1 MTLTTTGFDWVRA
14 LVHKES
20 AIVLQPGKE
29 YLVEARL
36 LPIARQLGLS
46 DVGEFVDS
54 VRTRPTADHTRRIV
68 EALTTNETSWFR
80 DGDPFSALTSTV
92 LPSLLAKR
100 NPSERL
106 QIWSAACSSGQE
118 PYTIAMLLEDALPN
132 AASRVSIT
140 ATDISR
146 EMVER
151 TKAGRFSQLE
161 VNRGLPAPMLVRHFT
176 RAGSEW
182 EVAPALRRMVTTSE
196 CNLAAPLPRMGPFDV
211 VYLRNVL
218 IYFDLPTKR
227 SILNNVRTLLR
238 PDGWMFLGAAETTL
252 GVDDSWERVVIGRTS
267 AYRPLKGA

>member
-1 MTLTTTGFDWVRA
+1 MTLTATGFDWVRA

-54 VRTRPTADHTRRIV
+54 VRTRPTVDHTRRIV

-92 LPSLLAKR
+92 LPSLLGKR

-196 CNLAAPLPRMGPFDV
+196 CNLAAPLPRIGPFDV

-227 SILNNVRTLLR
+227 AILNNVRSLMR